1 MINGYRF
8 VSGKRYIDNV
18 GSQKCLIYE
27 PMNGLL
33 TQANTDKV
41 FTWSQKI
48 YIHKKLKQ
56 LTIVLHLKY
65 PVIVIEE

>member
-33 TQANTDKV
+33 TQANTEV

-56 LTIVLHLKY
+56 LNHSLA
-65 PVIVIEE
+65 P

>member
-8 VSGKRYIDNV
+8 VSGKSYIDNV

-33 TQANTDKV
+33 TQANNEV
-41 FTWSQKI
+41 FTWTQKI

-56 LTIVLHLKY
+56 LTIALHLKY
-65 PVIVIEE
+65 PVIVIEQ

>member
-41 FTWSQKI
+41 FTWKI

-56 LTIVLHLKY
+56 LTIALHLKY
-65 PVIVIEE
+65 PVIVIEQ